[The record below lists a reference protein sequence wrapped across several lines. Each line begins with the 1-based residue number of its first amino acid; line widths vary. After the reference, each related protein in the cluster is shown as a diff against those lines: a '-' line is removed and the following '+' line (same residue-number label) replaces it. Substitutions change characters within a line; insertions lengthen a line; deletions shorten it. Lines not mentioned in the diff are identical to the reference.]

1 MTRPETPSTVTTTP
15 SRSSTS
21 TSSPASSRAHRQN
34 WAQRHQQAQMPDAY
48 LSETL
53 HAPAQGVGVVTRPG
67 HAPALTWDG
76 HQVGQVTAAHLGGY
90 QFSPAHAGR
99 GLGPI
104 VTTEQLEVL
113 AARFG
118 QGGRGLDLRA
128 PARLTLP
135 AVRWPLRRA
144 PREATCPRCGG
155 AFPQLSHEFTGELLG
170 RECLTCEYAEDLQG
184 RPIPE

>member
-1 MTRPETPSTVTTTP
+1 M
-15 SRSSTS
+15 
-21 TSSPASSRAHRQN
+21 
-34 WAQRHQQAQMPDAY
+34 
-48 LSETL
+48 
-53 HAPAQGVGVVTRPG
+53 VTRPG

-76 HQVGQVTAAHLGGY
+76 QQVGQVTAAHVGGY
-90 QFSPAHAGR
+90 RFSPAPTGR
-99 GLGPI
+99 VLGPV
-104 VTTEQLEVL
+104 VTPEQLEVL

-118 QGGRGLDLRA
+118 QSGRGLDLRA

-144 PREATCPRCGG
+144 PREADCPRCGG
-155 AFPQLSHEFTGELLG
+155 AFPLLSHDFTGESMG